1 MTAAASGAA
10 ALALTANASVEVP
23 TAGVSLNSPVSMT

>member
-10 ALALTANASVEVP
+10 ALALTANAAVEVP
-23 TAGVSLNSPVSMT
+23 TAGVSLNSAVSMT